1 MAINLL
7 PTYLTPKSGAFRLN
21 NFLKIASVGSLVILI
36 VSGVIFLALF
46 LINSFQIQSQIKKN
60 EALKQNILNLEQA
73 ETRYVLVKD
82 RLEKAKTILSEG
94 EIFKKTES
102 ISQVV
107 NSSSLVSI
115 SELNIAADR
124 VDFTI
129 NTSSTAGVTEFSK
142 NLLANETFTKINMS
156 DFSFS
161 PTTGYTITYQAF

>member
-7 PTYLTPKSGAFRLN
+7 PTYLTPKSGVFKLN
-21 NFLKIASVGSLVILI
+21 NILRTMSIGSLVILI

-73 ETRYVLVKD
+73 EARYVLVKD
-82 RLEKAKTILSEG
+82 RLEKAKIILSEG
-94 EIFKKTES
+94 KIFNKIES
-102 ISQVV
+102 ISLVV
-107 NSSSLVSI
+107 NSSSLVTI

-124 VDFTI
+124 VDFTV

-142 NLLANETFTKINMS
+142 NLLANETFKKINMS
-156 DFSFS
+156 DFSFN
-161 PTTGYTITYQAF
+161 PTTGYTITYQVF